1 MEEARDE
8 ALDYSDTEARQAVVQ
23 ARNALIGIRNE
34 IKQNAVATQQAA
46 QMRAAQSKQISLI
59 VVVIGLLFS
68 VFFGCFISLYLSKSI
83 KKVSEKLSYSS
94 EEVTTTSAFI
104 SSSSNQVAEGA
115 ASQAAALEETSASM
129 EELTAMT
136 QQNAEN
142 AGQADNLM
150 KNTLGVINKA
160 NNFMAEMRQSMEEIS
175 KASSETSK
183 IIKTIDE
190 IAFQTNLL
198 ALNAAVEAARAGEA
212 GAGFA
217 VVADEV
223 RNLAMRSAEAAKNT
237 SELIEGTVHKVTT
250 GQQIVSKTNDAFHEV
265 AESSSKVGTLLGEI
279 ATASNE
285 QAQGLGQI
293 RRAITQMDSVTQQ
306 NSAVSEES
314 AAASKELEA
323 QAGTMMTMAID
334 LKIIVD
340 GRNKDS
346 VVQKSS
352 EPKTSRKPLKA
363 TETAVSPTRRRQ
375 PKELP
380 QPVPRKKKGENDP
393 NKIIPMDE
401 DDNFEDF

>member
-1 MEEARDE
+1 
-8 ALDYSDTEARQAVVQ
+8 
-23 ARNALIGIRNE
+23 
-34 IKQNAVATQQAA
+34 
-46 QMRAAQSKQISLI
+46 
-59 VVVIGLLFS
+59 VVVLGLLFS
-68 VFFGCFISLYLSKSI
+68 LIFGFFISLYLSKSI
-83 KKVSEKLSYSS
+83 KKVSENLSLSS

-150 KNTLGVINKA
+150 KNTLGVITKA
-160 NNFMAEMRQSMEEIS
+160 NSFMAEMSKSMEEIS

-250 GQQIVSKTNDAFHEV
+250 GKQIVSKTNDAFHEV
-265 AESSSKVGTLLGEI
+265 AESSSKVGTLIGEI

-285 QAQGLGQI
+285 QAHGLGQI

-306 NSAVSEES
+306 NSAASEES
-314 AAASKELEA
+314 AAASKELES

-340 GRNKDS
+340 GQRKDS
-346 VVQKSS
+346 AVHPERGV
-352 EPKTSRKPLKA
+352 KTRRKA
-363 TETAVSPTRRRQ
+363 SGERTAHPTRALA
-375 PKELP
+375 PKKLP
-380 QPVPRKKKGENDP
+380 QPLPQKKKEKIEP
-393 NKIIPMDE
+393 NKIIPLDE